1 MAYTI
6 TPLSGV
12 NLVGTTTT
20 NTNSAGTAIPTFGPL
35 GAEVFGSDGKRY
47 VFAQAGGAIT
57 ASTATCTINASTF
70 VATGT
75 GGSSGAGSGLAATTA
90 YVSKSYSNI
99 SINSSAQNA
108 SQAHENRQPSRAL
121 LYIQRIA

>member
-47 VFAQAGGAIT
+47 VFAQAGAAIT
-57 ASTATCTINASTF
+57 ASTATCSINASTF
-70 VATGT
+70 VVTAS
-75 GGSSGAGSGLAATTA
+75 GGSYTSPATTMA
-90 YVSKSYSNI
+90 SGDYAWF
-99 SINSSAQNA
+99 SAT
-108 SQAHENRQPSRAL
+108 SV
-121 LYIQRIA
+121 

>member
-12 NLVGTTTT
+12 DLVNLTTT

-47 VFAQAGGAIT
+47 VFAKAGAAIT
-57 ASTATCTINASTF
+57 ASTATCSINASTF
-70 VATGT
+70 VVTAS
-75 GGSSGAGSGLAATTA
+75 GGSYTSPATTMA
-90 YVSKSYSNI
+90 SGDYAWF
-99 SINSSAQNA
+99 SAT
-108 SQAHENRQPSRAL
+108 SV
-121 LYIQRIA
+121 

>member
-35 GAEVFGSDGKRY
+35 GSEVFGSDGKRY
-47 VFAQAGGAIT
+47 VFVKTSGNVT
-57 ASTATCTINASTF
+57 ASAAVVVNSSTF
-70 VATGT
+70 AATYNATGDYT
-75 GGSSGAGSGLAATTA
+75 APGTAAGTVISDGT
-90 YVSKSYSNI
+90 YVWVSK
-99 SINSSAQNA
+99 A
-108 SQAHENRQPSRAL
+108 SV
-121 LYIQRIA
+121 